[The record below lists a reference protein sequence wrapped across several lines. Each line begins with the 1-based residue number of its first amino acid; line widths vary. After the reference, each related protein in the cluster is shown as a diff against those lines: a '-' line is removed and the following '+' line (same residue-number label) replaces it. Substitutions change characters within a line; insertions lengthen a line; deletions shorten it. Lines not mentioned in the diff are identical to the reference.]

1 MPLSRLENL
10 AQMIVSVVM
19 IPRLTGLTPYG
30 AREQCCLCCTEQRCS
45 SARKTNGRNIAGS
58 RSRIAAGSN
67 TLVHLGSRRLAA
79 VPPTG
84 APILQSL
91 GLIAS
96 GRPFA
101 CRRS

>member
-19 IPRLTGLTPYG
+19 IPRRTGLTPYG

-45 SARKTNGRNIAGS
+45 SARKTNGCTIAGS
-58 RSRIAAGSN
+58 RSRIAAGIN
-67 TLVHLGSRRLAA
+67 IQLHMGNRRLAA
-79 VPPTG
+79 VLTTR
-84 APILQSL
+84 ASISQSL

-96 GRPFA
+96 GRRFA